1 MVIEV
6 CQSCGLPLTKTNC
19 GHNRDL
25 SPSKDYCRN
34 CFDYG
39 EFKDHS
45 LTLHEL
51 EVKLLEMAE
60 KHNEM
65 SLEEAQ
71 DLIKILPHLK
81 RWRMS
86 NL

>member
-1 MVIEV
+1 MITEV
-6 CQSCGLPLTKTNC
+6 CQSCGFPLIEANR

-25 SPSKDYCRN
+25 SLSNDYCRN
-34 CFDYG
+34 CFDNG

-45 LTLHEL
+45 LSLHQL
-51 EVKLLEMAE
+51 EVDLLERAE
-60 KHNEM
+60 KHNEI

-71 DLIKILPHLK
+71 DIIKILPHLK

-86 NL
+86 NF